1 MSKRLIT
8 ILLTVFTVMLLTG
21 CNGDQKAVSETA
33 EGFLTAMVNN
43 DLDAAGQYASEEF
56 MNSEKALDL
65 YTRGFYNAFVRYKN
79 KYDEGMSVPYR
90 VEKVDRVE
98 IPQVVQNVS
107 EPQVQS
113 APKTEPV
120 KKEVKKTESVKKSEP
135 VKKEKNSEVQN
146 AKAKVQNVSPDAPVF
161 KIQIMAGHS
170 DLSVT
175 SSHFKG
181 IGGIEKIKEGDF
193 YRYYVEASNDYN
205 AVNRRR
211 KELSEVFPG
220 CYIVAFKHGK
230 LVNVNEA
237 IKEFLK
243 SRNKK

>member
-1 MSKRLIT
+1 MSYQAIT
-8 ILLTVFTVMLLTG
+8 DIITAQKTSELQLSATVKDSP
-21 CNGDQKAVSETA
+21 NQVSTSFA
-33 EGFLTAMVNN
+33 DFL
-43 DLDAAGQYASEEF
+43 AS
-56 MNSEKALDL
+56 
-65 YTRGFYNAFVRYKN
+65 YNRKEVSSDDN
-79 KYDEGMSVPYR
+79 KS
-90 VEKVDRVE
+90 
-98 IPQVVQNVS
+98 
-107 EPQVQS
+107 
-113 APKTEPV
+113 TEPV

-135 VKKEKNSEVQN
+135 VKKEKNSEVQH

-193 YRYYVEASNDYN
+193 YRYYVGASNDYN

>member
-1 MSKRLIT
+1 
-8 ILLTVFTVMLLTG
+8 
-21 CNGDQKAVSETA
+21 
-33 EGFLTAMVNN
+33 
-43 DLDAAGQYASEEF
+43 
-56 MNSEKALDL
+56 
-65 YTRGFYNAFVRYKN
+65 
-79 KYDEGMSVPYR
+79 
-90 VEKVDRVE
+90 
-98 IPQVVQNVS
+98 VVQNVS

-113 APKTEPV
+113 APKREPV

-135 VKKEKNSEVQN
+135 VKKEKNSEVQH
-146 AKAKVQNVSPDAPVF
+146 AKAKVQKVSPDAPVF

-211 KELSEVFPG
+211 KELSEMFPG